1 MGTFVGLIIF
11 LLSLGGA
18 ESFLKH
24 LRSRRIQ
31 LRETNH
37 KLSEADVLDLVKTI
51 FANGAAPVGFGI
63 FGLTFIN
70 TTNKE
75 KNDKFEKLLVDAKAE
90 NKEKNDKLEK
100 LLMDAQA
107 AATRDMREHRL
118 ATTNAF
124 KEHRLSVEISQV
136 AAQAA
141 ATRDMRDHQLATANA
156 LEKMCTATQTV
167 EKSLVAAQATN
178 KEKNDKL
185 EKLLVDAQAAAT
197 RDMREN
203 QPATANALEKIF
215 TATQTANALMVKDID
230 KLSGKT

>member
-1 MGTFVGLIIF
+1 MAIFVGLIIF

-31 LRETNH
+31 LRETNR

-51 FANGAAPVGFGI
+51 FTGGAAPVGLGI
-63 FGLTFIN
+63 YTLALIN
-70 TTNKE
+70 T
-75 KNDKFEKLLVDAKAE
+75 
-90 NKEKNDKLEK
+90 
-100 LLMDAQA
+100 
-107 AATRDMREHRL
+107 
-118 ATTNAF
+118 
-124 KEHRLSVEISQV
+124 
-136 AAQAA
+136 
-141 ATRDMRDHQLATANA
+141 
-156 LEKMCTATQTV
+156 
-167 EKSLVAAQATN
+167 TN

-197 RDMREN
+197 RDMREH
-203 QPATANALEKIF
+203 QLATANALEKIC